1 MYHFRKK
8 ISYWLSKTTVELYYS
23 PGIIW
28 YGDLNTASVN
38 GNGIPRHLI
47 QRFPK
52 TFGLGKD
59 SVNTK
64 WWIKRRHFCLTFHV
78 SFAQQCIFAI
88 YFMEQHLILFRAMI
102 TQMCSLWYQN
112 HTINWEGNKKNS
124 KYFHEDLYTFLC
136 IFRLFFIKIFHSV
149 AIKGYLKSLSYNFF
163 SHLSEK

>member
-8 ISYWLSKTTVELYYS
+8 ISYWLSKTTVELCYS
-23 PGIIW
+23 AGIVC

-64 WWIKRRHFCLTFHV
+64 W
-78 SFAQQCIFAI
+78 
-88 YFMEQHLILFRAMI
+88 
-102 TQMCSLWYQN
+102 
-112 HTINWEGNKKNS
+112 
-124 KYFHEDLYTFLC
+124 
-136 IFRLFFIKIFHSV
+136 
-149 AIKGYLKSLSYNFF
+149 
-163 SHLSEK
+163 